1 MKKKLIAVLLAVA
14 TTICII
20 ALSGCSSCL
29 EFLFTFGRRPPKV
42 SDIRESI
49 YENWGIELP
58 ENMTL
63 IYFANTLGPR
73 GDGCVYY
80 ELACEQIDDDFALL
94 LSDEKMKNLKKSSK
108 VLPTAVW
115 ATPLTLI
122 RRKTSPFRIYRK
134 ITSGLCLTFI
144 RQTTMKHLTNRF
156 AFYIYLN
163 NKNFA
168 LQNINFNF

>member
-1 MKKKLIAVLLAVA
+1 MKKKLVATLLAIA
-14 TTICII
+14 SIICIA

-58 ENMTL
+58 KNMTL

-94 LSDEKMKNLKKSSK
+94 LSDEKNEEFETMFNSSANGSLNNSYYANTPEDFTLPDLSQNYLWLMLNVYTSNNNETLNKSLC
-108 VLPTAVW
+108 VLYLPTQQ
-115 ATPLTLI
+115 
-122 RRKTSPFRIYRK
+122 K
-134 ITSGLCLTFI
+134 LCIAKYKL
-144 RQTTMKHLTNRF
+144 
-156 AFYIYLN
+156 
-163 NKNFA
+163 
-168 LQNINFNF
+168 

>member
-1 MKKKLIAVLLAVA
+1 MKKKLVATLLAIA
-14 TTICII
+14 SIICIA

-94 LSDEKMKNLKKSSK
+94 LSNEKNEEFEKKFKGFANGSLGDSSYTNTPK
-108 VLPTAVW
+108 DFTLPDLSQNYLWLMLNVYTSNNNETLNKSLCVLYLPEQQ
-115 ATPLTLI
+115 
-122 RRKTSPFRIYRK
+122 K
-134 ITSGLCLTFI
+134 LCIAKYKL
-144 RQTTMKHLTNRF
+144 
-156 AFYIYLN
+156 
-163 NKNFA
+163 
-168 LQNINFNF
+168 